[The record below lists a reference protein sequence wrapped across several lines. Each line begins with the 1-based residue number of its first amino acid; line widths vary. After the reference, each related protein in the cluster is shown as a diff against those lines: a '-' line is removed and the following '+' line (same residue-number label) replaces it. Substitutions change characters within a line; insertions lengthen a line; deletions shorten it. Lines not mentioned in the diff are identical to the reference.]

1 MQKMGQAPTE
11 EELDAML
18 NAADA
23 DKDGKIDF
31 KGILWKRPCF
41 TSYRVYDNCPS

>member
-31 KGILWKRPCF
+31 KGCLHGIIVII
-41 TSYRVYDNCPS
+41 YV